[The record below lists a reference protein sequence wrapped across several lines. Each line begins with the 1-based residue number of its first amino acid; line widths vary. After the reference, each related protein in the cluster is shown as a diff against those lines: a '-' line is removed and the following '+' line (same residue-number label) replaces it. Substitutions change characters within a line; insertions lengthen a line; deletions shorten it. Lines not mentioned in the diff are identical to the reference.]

1 MSAHSLRRRAADQL
15 SAWLPAL
22 LMCVFALATL
32 WLVRSAPKF
41 DAPAAQERDDG
52 RSDSFMEQF
61 SVRRFDA
68 DGKALSLLTGER
80 GLHYPADDTMLVT
93 QPRLHSTGKNGLLT
107 TARAERGHSSG
118 GGSEVQLI
126 ENALVVREAGK
137 DNEGRQHPR
146 LQFKGEH
153 LHVFVDE
160 DRLQSDLPS
169 ELMRSSDTFTG
180 DKLDYNDKTGI
191 AHLTGRVHG
200 VLQPATRK

>member
-1 MSAHSLRRRAADQL
+1 MSTHSLRRRATDQL

-22 LMCVFALATL
+22 LMCVFALGTL

-41 DAPAAQERDDG
+41 DTPAADAPDSG

-68 DGKALSLLTGER
+68 TGKPLSFLSGER
-80 GLHYPADDTMLVT
+80 GQHYAAGDTMLVT
-93 QPRLHSTGKNGLLT
+93 QPRIRATGKSGLLT

-118 GGSEVQLI
+118 GGSEVQLF
-126 ENALVVREAGK
+126 ENAIVVREAGK
-137 DNEGRQHPR
+137 DTEGRQHPR

-160 DRLQSDLPS
+160 ERLRSELPS
-169 ELMRSSDTFTG
+169 ELMRERDTFTG

-191 AHLTGRVHG
+191 AHLTGKVHG
-200 VLQPATRK
+200 VLQPAQRK